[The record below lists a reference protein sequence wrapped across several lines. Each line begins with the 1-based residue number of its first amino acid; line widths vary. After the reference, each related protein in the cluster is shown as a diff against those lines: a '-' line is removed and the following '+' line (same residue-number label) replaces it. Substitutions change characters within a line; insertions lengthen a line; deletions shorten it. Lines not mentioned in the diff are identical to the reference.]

1 MPSPSWPTM
10 ERYRPA
16 VPGRSERQVVPMA
29 RPTTKSELIDAA
41 EARFDSFTGVIDSLD
56 PVEREAAFIFEIEGR
71 KGAHWA
77 RDKNVRDVLIHLHE
91 WHNLLLRWVEANLA
105 GEDRTFLPET
115 YTWRNYGRMNME
127 LWRRHQG
134 TSLTEAE
141 ALLRGSHERV
151 MILIRRFSDDEL
163 FVKGR
168 FPWTGTPTLGSYC
181 VSATLSHYDWAAKKL
196 RLHRRTLRAAGR
208 REPA

>member
-1 MPSPSWPTM
+1 
-10 ERYRPA
+10 
-16 VPGRSERQVVPMA
+16 MA

-41 EARFDSFTGVIDSLD
+41 EARFDGFTGVIDSLD
-56 PVEREAAFIFEIEGR
+56 PAEREAAFIFEIEGR

-105 GEDRTFLPET
+105 GDDRTILPEP

-151 MILIRRFSDDEL
+151 MILIRRFSEDEL

-181 VSATLSHYDWAAKKL
+181 VSATSSHYDWAAKKL

>member
-1 MPSPSWPTM
+1 MT
-10 ERYRPA
+10 
-16 VPGRSERQVVPMA
+16 
-29 RPTTKSELIDAA
+29 RPTTKAELLDAA
-41 EARFDSFTGVIDSLD
+41 EARFDGLTGVIDSLA
-56 PVEREAAFIFEIEGR
+56 PAERKAAFIFEIEGR

-91 WHNLLLRWVEANLA
+91 WHDLLLRWVEANLA
-105 GEDRTFLPET
+105 GEDRTFLPEP

-141 ALLRGSHERV
+141 ALLRESHERV
-151 MILIRRFSDDEL
+151 MTLIRRFSDDEL

-181 VSATLSHYDWAAKKL
+181 VSASSSHYDWAAKKL

>member
-1 MPSPSWPTM
+1 
-10 ERYRPA
+10 
-16 VPGRSERQVVPMA
+16 VA
-29 RPTTKSELIDAA
+29 RPTSKDELIAA
-41 EARFDSFTGVIDSLD
+41 SARGYGKLTEFTASMTEGELAAPFDFSADK
-56 PVEREAAFIFEIEGR
+56 GR
-71 KGAHWA
+71 NEAHWS
-77 RDKNVRDVLIHLHE
+77 RDENLRDILAHLHE

-105 GEDRTFLPET
+105 GEDRTFLPEP

-168 FPWTGTPTLGSYC
+168 FPWTGTPTRREIAC
-181 VSATLSHYDWAAKKL
+181 VSASHSSWNSPATSRTGQLPWHSWTAKDPSPTSRTEAA
-196 RLHRRTLRAAGR
+196 
-208 REPA
+208 

>member
-1 MPSPSWPTM
+1 
-10 ERYRPA
+10 
-16 VPGRSERQVVPMA
+16 MA

-41 EARFDSFTGVIDSLD
+41 EARFNSFTGVIDSLD

-141 ALLRGSHERV
+141 ALLRESHERV
-151 MILIRRFSDDEL
+151 MTLIRRFSDDEL
-163 FVKGR
+163 FVKGRFPWTGTPTRKEPHHDRCRRR